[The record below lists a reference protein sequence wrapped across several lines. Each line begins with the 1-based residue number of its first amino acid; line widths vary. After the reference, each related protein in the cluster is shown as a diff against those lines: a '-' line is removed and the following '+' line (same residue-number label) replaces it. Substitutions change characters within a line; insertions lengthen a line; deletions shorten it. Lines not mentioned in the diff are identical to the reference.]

1 MKKINSR
8 LVLFRRLKSVLL
20 KQRVVLFLA
29 GLLATTSVVI
39 LTSVGLSFLAN
50 VIILPVWLKVALL
63 LLSGILSLFFFTRF
77 AMARLFD
84 GNVETVAV
92 RLESK
97 YPDLK
102 GRLIAAIQFAR
113 MQATPGY
120 SAELMALTEKQALQ
134 KAGLVNF
141 NEVLTFHP
149 LLKTGRLFLLAGALA
164 AVLVMAMPGL
174 FSYSYEVYS
183 HPTTEIAPPLGYKV
197 VPTPGSTEWVKYR
210 DIEIGAAIFGDRLPK
225 KATIYHRL
233 VGGSWQRSEADLRT
247 KKSFLT
253 DSGDSVTVGI
263 TLRQISR
270 SFDYYVEA
278 GRVKTEVQKIDV
290 VDRPRVIG
298 IKLSIFY
305 PDYTELPP
313 TVIDE
318 NNGSFSALVG
328 SRVNMEV
335 ETNLPVQQAELVFAD
350 TSRTPLK
357 IVGKSAETSLLLQS
371 SLLVEKSRSYH
382 IRLVDHLG
390 EQNPDPIEYYITAVP
405 DEYPSIDV
413 LRPGYNVNL
422 NDEMVLPLM
431 VRIFDDFGFTSLVLK
446 YSVVSRGR
454 QSEENVA
461 VLHFSDRIK
470 TEGDVEFNWDMDQLN
485 LYPGDYVVYY
495 FEVADNDKISGP
507 KLTRSR
513 QYIARLPSLDELI
526 AEVEAESSQRITR
539 TEQLYRQG
547 KELAQRLKNVARK
560 IKAQSKEAQ
569 KAEWQHQKELES
581 IADKNMELVDK
592 IEEMAR
598 QMENSVDKLAENSL
612 MSREIMEKLAQIQ
625 KLFEEVATPEMKEAQ
640 RRLMEALKNMDPA
653 ELQKAMNDFEMS
665 QEELLKRLERTLAL
679 LKKMQL
685 EQKMEAMV
693 RKAEQL
699 VEGQQEMNE
708 KTQSSPKEGLP
719 PLAEPEDELRSSLED
734 LKKETEELAELAKE
748 ASMETS
754 PEVQTFRDAIEKTD
768 ADQNMGNMSQALS
781 DKQKSEAGKQGKT
794 ALSKLSE
801 MLDQMQQ
808 QLLALK
814 GGQEDEIQK
823 AMRMAIDDANYL
835 SHKQEDLLQRA
846 AAVDPR
852 SVVLREMAATQQ
864 DLASSCSG
872 LKNRI
877 TELGKQS
884 PFIAAELQK
893 LVTDAISNME
903 QAMEGFDC
911 KQGAPAIRNQREA
924 MVNLN
929 RAAIRMMESLDQQ
942 KQCNKGG
949 NCDKSLSKLQSLCNK
964 QNQLN
969 QKTKQCNNPSN
980 QCDNPSLNPNGV
992 PKFRQELQRLAGE
1005 QGSIRKSLEE
1015 LNAEFGNSRQILGRL
1030 DDIAKEMKGVEED
1043 LADGEIG
1050 EETAQ
1055 RQLRI
1060 YSRMLQAARSLQR
1073 KDFSEQRRATTAEE
1087 QPYFVPPALP
1097 TDIFSDRVNLE
1108 DRLRRFLGDNYP
1120 PQYEEQ
1126 IKAYFKALLQAESA
1140 LNNLSQPVESPS
1152 Q

>member
-1 MKKINSR
+1 MGRINSS
-8 LVLFRRLKSVLL
+8 LTLFRRLRGVLI
-20 KQRVVLFLA
+20 KQRAVLFLA
-29 GLLATTSVVI
+29 GLSATASVVI
-39 LTSVGLSFLAN
+39 LTSVALSFLAN
-50 VIILPVWLKVALL
+50 VVILPVWLKATLL
-63 LLSGILSLFFFTRF
+63 LLSGGLTLVFFGRF
-77 AMARLFD
+77 AVARLFS
-84 GNVETVAV
+84 GNIEGVAV
-92 RLESK
+92 RLETK

-120 SAELMALTEKQALQ
+120 SAELMALTERQALQ

-174 FSYSYEVYS
+174 FSYSYDVYS

-197 VPTPGSTEWVKYR
+197 VPVPGSTEWVKYR
-210 DIEIGAAIFGDRLPK
+210 DIEVGAAIFGDRLPK
-225 KATIYHRL
+225 KAVIYHRL
-233 VGGSWQRSEADLRT
+233 VGGSWQRSETDLRT
-247 KKSFLT
+247 KKSFSV
-253 DSGDSVTVGI
+253 DGGDSLTVGI

-278 GRVKTEVQKIDV
+278 GRVKTDVQKIDV
-290 VDRPRVIG
+290 VDRPRVTG

-313 TVIDE
+313 AVIDE
-318 NNGSFSALVG
+318 NNGTFSALVG

-335 ETNLPVQQAELVFAD
+335 ETNLPVQQAELLFAD
-350 TSRTPLK
+350 TSRYPLK
-357 IVGKSAETSLLLQS
+357 ISGKNAETSLL
-371 SLLVEKSRSYH
+371 VDKSRSYH
-382 IRLVDHLG
+382 IRLTDHLG

-405 DEYPSIDV
+405 DEYPSINV
-413 LRPGYNVNL
+413 LRPGYDVNL
-422 NDEMVLPLM
+422 NDEMVLPLK
-431 VRIFDDFGFTSLVLK
+431 VRIFDDFGFSSLVLK
-446 YSVVSRGR
+446 YVVVSRGR
-454 QSEENVA
+454 QSEEHVA

-513 QYIARLPSLDELI
+513 QFVARLPSLDELI
-526 AEVEAESSQRITR
+526 ADVEGESSRRIIR
-539 TEQLYRQG
+539 TEQLYQEG
-547 KELAQRLKNVARK
+547 KELAQRLNNVARK
-560 IKAQSKEAQ
+560 IKAQNREVQAHKT
-569 KAEWQHQKELES
+569 EWQQQKELES

-598 QMENSVDKLAENSL
+598 QMENSVDKLAENAL

-625 KLFEEVATPEMKEAQ
+625 KLFEEVATPEMREAQ
-640 RRLMEALKNMDPA
+640 RRLMEALRNMDPA
-653 ELQKAMNDFEMS
+653 ELQKAMDDFQMS
-665 QEELLKRLERTLAL
+665 QEELLQRLERTLAL

-699 VEGQQEMNE
+699 VEGQQEMNQ
-708 KTQSSPKEGLP
+708 KTETSPKEDLSS
-719 PLAEPEDELRSSLED
+719 LAEPEDELRSSLED
-734 LKKETEELAELAKE
+734 LKRETEELDKLAKE
-748 ASMETS
+748 AAMETS
-754 PEVQTFRDAIEKTD
+754 LEVEGFRNAIEKTD
-768 ADQNMGNMSQALS
+768 ADRDMKNMSQALL
-781 DKQKSEAGKQGKT
+781 DMQKGEAGKQGKS

-814 GGQEDEIQK
+814 GDQEDEIQK

-846 AAVDPR
+846 VAIDPR
-852 SVVLREMAATQQ
+852 SLVLREMTATQQ
-864 DLASSCSG
+864 DLAASCSG

-877 TELGKQS
+877 SELGKQS
-884 PFIAAELQK
+884 PFVAGELQK
-893 LVTDAISNME
+893 LVGDAISNME

-911 KQGAPAIRNQREA
+911 KNGAPAIRNQREA

-942 KQCNKGG
+942 RQCNKGG
-949 NCDKSLSKLQSLCNK
+949 NCDKSLSTMQSLCNQ

-969 QKTKQCNNPSN
+969 QRTQQCNNPSN
-980 QCDNPSLNPNGV
+980 QCNNPSPKPDGV
-992 PKFRQELQRLAGE
+992 PQFRQELQRIAGE

-1030 DDIAKEMKGVEED
+1030 DDIAREMKLVEED

-1050 EETAQ
+1050 EETTQ

-1060 YSRMLQAARSLQR
+1060 YSRMLQATRSLQR
-1073 KDFSEQRRATTAEE
+1073 KDFSDQRRATTAQE
-1087 QPYFVPPALP
+1087 QPHLVPPALP
-1097 TDIFSDRVNLE
+1097 ADIFNDRVNLE
-1108 DRLRRFLGDNYP
+1108 DRLRRFLGGSYP
-1120 PQYEEQ
+1120 HQYEEQ

-1140 LNNLSQPVESPS
+1140 LNNLSQPVESPG